1 MDKCYNGNHDRDRD
15 GNCLTCPMTEPAK
28 EWGEKLSRRVM
39 QAPPDVNAA
48 EVLAYEIAP
57 LLSKASAYDKL
68 EKDYQNAYASGC
80 ELQKEYD
87 RLVELNKQMGEAIDG
102 AMVTAVNPRTHPD
115 AFSKLEKAKD
125 AFKAQQEKGKP

>member
-57 LLSKASAYDKL
+57 LLSKASAYDRLL
-68 EKDYQNAYASGC
+68 EITEKMAKQAEILANAAHICGYVAARMYI
-80 ELQKEYD
+80 EPLRETI
-87 RLVELNKQMGEAIDG
+87 A
-102 AMVTAVNPRTHPD
+102 
-115 AFSKLEKAKD
+115 
-125 AFKAQQEKGKP
+125 AFKAQEKGKP